1 MSRKEKRKA
10 MKKMKRKEVAEKER
24 EDAEAKLN
32 DPAEQEK
39 LKEIEEEEAKK
50 RDKESK
56 EFEDSER
63 AWREAMEVKRRKR
76 GASRS
81 DEKNKVKV
89 PKKPVAAQVDV
100 NEIVDR
106 PTSNPLPPGI
116 EAFSKYQNFSSAQQI
131 LDTEQDKAH
140 CPFHLKTG
148 ACRFGPRCSRVHFH
162 PDKSCTILMKNMY
175 NGPGIAWEQE
185 DEGLEYT
192 DEEAEHFYEEFYEDV
207 TEFQKYGEL
216 INFKTCS
223 RGSACN
229 FIHGFLNPGGD
240 YEWADHDKPP
250 PRFWIRKMTALFGYS
265 DEYVKHMEFEYS
277 GSLTDFRSDQP
288 TDSHR
293 QLSRR
298 SRSRDHDHFNVG
310 SKPCH
315 RNSKNHC
322 DSTRGHKLSRHEEK
336 RHGGDESPKSTRDG
350 SLEKE
355 IYKERRKESMGGIPL
370 MILLLEMTVAGER
383 RVTDGKAQSVMVEE
397 AQIQKLKNGWR
408 MKRTREPI
416 GLVLTGEQ
424 EEKSIEKDHQSDQE
438 ESHAHDRVVHA
449 DKSHLE
455 RWKHGHERSTAQDFH
470 TRSERILTEAG
481 KETMP

>member
-1 MSRKEKRKA
+1 MLTKS
-10 MKKMKRKEVAEKER
+10 VANE
-24 EDAEAKLN
+24 
-32 DPAEQEK
+32 
-39 LKEIEEEEAKK
+39 
-50 RDKESK
+50 
-56 EFEDSER
+56 
-63 AWREAMEVKRRKR
+63 R
-76 GASRS
+76 GA
-81 DEKNKVKV
+81 
-89 PKKPVAAQVDV
+89 
-100 NEIVDR
+100 
-106 PTSNPLPPGI
+106 PTKQLGVG
-116 EAFSKYQNFSSAQQI
+116 ALHYQ
-131 LDTEQDKAH
+131 L
-140 CPFHLKTG
+140 
-148 ACRFGPRCSRVHFH
+148 
-162 PDKSCTILMKNMY
+162 
-175 NGPGIAWEQE
+175 
-185 DEGLEYT
+185 YT
-192 DEEAEHFYEEFYEDV
+192 DEEAERCYEEFYEDV
-207 TEFQKYGEL
+207 HTEFQKYGEL
-216 INFKTCS
+216 INFKAASHTWYPLTKLVFS
-223 RGSACN
+223 QKETLYVHFRLATRGSACN

-265 DEYVKHMEFEYS
+265 DEYLKHVEREHS
-277 GSLTDFRSDQP
+277 GSLSDFRTDQP
-288 TDSHR
+288 TDSYR

-298 SRSRDHDHFNVG
+298 SRSRDHDHVNVG

-336 RHGGDESPKSTRDG
+336 RHGGDESPTSTRD
-350 SLEKE
+350 
-355 IYKERRKESMGGIPL
+355 GIPL
-370 MILLLEMTVAGER
+370 MILLLEMTMAGER

>member
-63 AWREAMEVKRRKR
+63 AWREAMEGNEIILR
-76 GASRS
+76 
-81 DEKNKVKV
+81 KNKVKV

-298 SRSRDHDHFNVG
+298 SRSRDHDHVNVG

-336 RHGGDESPKSTRDG
+336 RHGGDESPTSTRDG

-355 IYKERRKESMGGIPL
+355 IYKERRY
-370 MILLLEMTVAGER
+370 A
-383 RVTDGKAQSVMVEE
+383 
-397 AQIQKLKNGWR
+397 
-408 MKRTREPI
+408 
-416 GLVLTGEQ
+416 
-424 EEKSIEKDHQSDQE
+424 
-438 ESHAHDRVVHA
+438 
-449 DKSHLE
+449 
-455 RWKHGHERSTAQDFH
+455 
-470 TRSERILTEAG
+470 
-481 KETMP
+481 KETTRHESKWSEHSHGQRVMKKRINGRYPVDDSPDGDDDGRGETGHRRKSSKRHGRRGSDSETQERLEDEEDTRTHWSSSDRRARREEHREGSSE